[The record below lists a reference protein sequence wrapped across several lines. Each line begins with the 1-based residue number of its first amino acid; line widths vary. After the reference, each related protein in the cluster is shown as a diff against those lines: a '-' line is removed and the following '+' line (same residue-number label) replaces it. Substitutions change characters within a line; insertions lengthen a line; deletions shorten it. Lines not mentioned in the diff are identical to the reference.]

1 MDVLEL
7 MAFAKSRIKSN
18 DPSYKERVEVTQALL
33 RSLGILSHK
42 RISINGKLH
51 TLFCGAIVS
60 AYDNQT
66 GIDVYTRRMGVIHLA
81 GESTMLISYLD
92 ACVKHG
98 VLLAPKPH
106 TIATGTLRA
115 GEMLEPYLELASQT
129 VQVLVKRGL
138 SKDLAA
144 A

>member
-1 MDVLEL
+1 MDLLEL
-7 MAFAKSRIKSN
+7 MAFAKSKLKSN

-33 RSLGILSHK
+33 RSLGILPHK

-66 GIDVYTRRMGVIHLA
+66 GIDIYTRRMGVIHLA

-98 VLLAPKPH
+98 VLTAPEPY
-106 TIATGTLRA
+106 TIAKGRLRIC
-115 GEMLEPYLELASQT
+115 EDT
-129 VQVLVKRGL
+129 RTL
-138 SKDLAA
+138 SKACK
-144 A
+144 